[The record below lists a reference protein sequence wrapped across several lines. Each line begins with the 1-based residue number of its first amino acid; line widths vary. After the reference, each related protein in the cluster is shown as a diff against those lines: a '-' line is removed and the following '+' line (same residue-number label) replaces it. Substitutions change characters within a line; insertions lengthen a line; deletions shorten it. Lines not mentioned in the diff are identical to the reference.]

1 MSEWLVRKGDP
12 ASDPVSLARDREVL
26 EYEIEGHA
34 FVFSCEVVPNDR
46 DGRGVAVMMHLAEQ
60 DCRGVQAAPAREPI
74 RVADVA
80 AAFESDDLPSE
91 LDLAT
96 IVKCRSRTEWLFASA
111 AEMVRGS
118 AS

>member
-12 ASDPVSLARDREVL
+12 ASDPVSLARDRDVL

-46 DGRGVAVMMHLAEQ
+46 DGRGVAVVMHLAEQ

-96 IVKCRSRTEWLFASA
+96 IVKCRSRTEGLFASA
-111 AEMVRGS
+111 AELVRGS